1 MALSPLSKNSIGIF
15 FTLLLVILL
24 SESRLFKIFTD
35 TYLGRIILISILLF
49 VSYLNKIVGTV
60 CVFIIVIM
68 LSIMK
73 PTYEGFDDNK
83 EDENNK
89 TTEPDKNK
97 VKNELGK
104 DVSSETTTTTGGNNT
119 TTPTQVSNETKT
131 SSDDVTVSPDKKVDV
146 VTTASA
152 DENKNDVTTIEGF
165 DLQSTEN
172 NIRRGRQSNSIPV
185 NQYNKQP
192 IEVDPYEGSSFSNF
206 FGLF

>member
-15 FTLLLVILL
+15 FTLLLVLLL

-49 VSYLNKIVGTV
+49 VSYLNKIVGTI

-89 TTEPDKNK
+89 TTEADKNK

-104 DVSSETTTTTGGNNT
+104 DVSSETTTTGGNNT

-131 SSDDVTVSPDKKVDV
+131 SSEDVTVSPDKKIDV

-152 DENKNDVTTIEGF
+152 DENKNVVTTIEGF

-185 NQYNKQP
+185 NQYNKQA
-192 IEVDPYEGSSFSNF
+192 IEVDPYEESSFSNF

>member
-35 TYLGRIILISILLF
+35 TYLGRIILISILIF

-68 LSIMK
+68 FSIMK
-73 PTYEGFDDNK
+73 SSYEGFDGNK
-83 EDENNK
+83 EDDNKKATEEEKNNI
-89 TTEPDKNK
+89 
-97 VKNELGK
+97 KNELGK
-104 DVSSETTTTTGGNNT
+104 DASETTTTTGGNNT
-119 TTPTQVSNETKT
+119 TTPTEVSNETKT
-131 SSDDVTVSPDKKVDV
+131 SSTDDVTVSPDKKIDV

-152 DENKNDVTTIEGF
+152 DENKNAVTTIEGF

-172 NIRRGRQSNSIPV
+172 NIKRGRQSNSIPV
-185 NQYNKQP
+185 NKYKKQN

>member
-68 LSIMK
+68 LSVMK

-83 EDENNK
+83 GDENNK
-89 TTEPDKNK
+89 TTEADKNK
-97 VKNELGK
+97 VKNEVGK
-104 DVSSETTTTTGGNNT
+104 DVSSETTTSGGSNT
-119 TTPTQVSNETKT
+119 TTPTQVSNETKIP
-131 SSDDVTVSPDKKVDV
+131 SNDVTVSPDKKVDV

-152 DENKNDVTTIEGF
+152 DENKNAVTTIEGF

>member
-68 LSIMK
+68 FSIMK
-73 PTYEGFDDNK
+73 STYEGFDVNK
-83 EDENNK
+83 EE
-89 TTEPDKNK
+89 KNK
-97 VKNELGK
+97 VKNEVGK
-104 DVSSETTTTTGGNNT
+104 DASETTTTGGSNT

-131 SSDDVTVSPDKKVDV
+131 SSADPTVSPDKKVDV

-152 DENKNDVTTIEGF
+152 DENKIATTTIEGF

>member
-35 TYLGRIILISILLF
+35 TYLGRIILISILIF

-68 LSIMK
+68 FSIMK
-73 PTYEGFDDNK
+73 SSYEGFDGNK
-83 EDENNK
+83 EDENK
-89 TTEPDKNK
+89 KATEEDKNK
-97 VKNELGK
+97 IKNEVGK
-104 DVSSETTTTTGGNNT
+104 DTSETTTTGGSNT

-131 SSDDVTVSPDKKVDV
+131 SSTDVTLSPDKKVDV

-152 DENKNDVTTIEGF
+152 DENKNAVTTIEGF

-185 NQYNKQP
+185 NQYNKQN

>member
-15 FTLLLVILL
+15 FTLLLVLLL

-73 PTYEGFDDNK
+73 PTYEGFEDNK

-89 TTEPDKNK
+89 TTEADKNK
-97 VKNELGK
+97 VKNEVGK
-104 DVSSETTTTTGGNNT
+104 DTSETTTTGGSNT

-131 SSDDVTVSPDKKVDV
+131 SSADATVSPDKKVDV

-152 DENKNDVTTIEGF
+152 E
-165 DLQSTEN
+165 
-172 NIRRGRQSNSIPV
+172 
-185 NQYNKQP
+185 
-192 IEVDPYEGSSFSNF
+192 
-206 FGLF
+206 